1 MSALMPQER
10 AVDGPADKS
19 LSDTARCDP
28 LLLVR
33 EDLRDFAGYRSARTD
48 MVDGHVWLNANEAAW
63 PNEADGAGTAR
74 RYPEPQP
81 AGLRKALADL
91 YGCEPQQLLAGR
103 GSDEPI
109 DLIIRALCRPGGD
122 AIVVTPP
129 TFGMYAVCAR
139 LHGTPVVEVPLVET
153 SSGLACDFDA
163 VEQAARNAGAR
174 IVFLCSP
181 GNPSGAVLPL
191 PAVAALAGALEG
203 QALVVVDEAYQEYAQ
218 GASAISLL
226 DAQRNVVVLRT
237 LSKAHALAAAR
248 IGAVIADPALIQV
261 LQRCQA
267 PYPLPE
273 PSVDL
278 ASRAL
283 TPEVLA
289 ETARRVALTCE
300 ERVRLAEA
308 LSGMAGVRRVY
319 PSSANF
325 LLVRFDNPESAYKA
339 LLAAGIVVRDM
350 RHALGLGDAL
360 RISLGTRE
368 QNDAVLATLAG
379 PEAVA

>member
-1 MSALMPQER
+1 MAFEL
-10 AVDGPADKS
+10 DK
-19 LSDTARCDP
+19 
-28 LLLVR
+28 LVR
-33 EDLRDFAGYRSARTD
+33 PNIKTLKPYSSAKDEYTGD
-48 MVDGHVWLNANEAAW
+48 AKILLDANENSLGSPLTKW
-63 PNEADGAGTAR
+63 YN
-74 RYPEPQP
+74 RYPDPYQQK
-81 AGLRKALADL
+81 LKDKLAFVKQIAANQIFI
-91 YGCEPQQLLAGR
+91 GN
-103 GSDEPI
+103 GSDECI
-109 DLIIRALCRPGGD
+109 DILFRTFCEPGKDNIIIC
-122 AIVVTPP
+122 PP
-129 TFGMYAVCAR
+129 TYPMY
-139 LHGTPVVEVPLVET
+139 EVSANINDIAIQKAPLL
-153 SSGLACDFDA
+153 SDYQLNLAHI
-163 VEQAARNAGAR
+163 EQLVNPNTK
-174 IVFLCSP
+174 IIWICSP
-181 GNPSGAVLPL
+181 NNPTGNSLDRIDIETILNHFNGI
-191 PAVAALAGALEG
+191 
-203 QALVVVDEAYQEYAQ
+203 VVVDEAYQEYAQ

-289 ETARRVALTCE
+289 ETARRVAITCE

-325 LLVRFDNPESAYKA
+325 LLVRFDNPEAAYKA